1 MLESIRV
8 PSNMG
13 FFVVYSDAAQKI
25 QVEIR
30 LAFRLINVRA
40 VDFLCY
46 PVFANAVKSLC
57 LPADSHK
64 AVRGNY
70 RVVRFLKADKGG

>member
-25 QVEIR
+25 QVDIW

-46 PVFANAVKSLC
+46 PVFANAVKPLC
-57 LPADSHK
+57 LPANSHK

-70 RVVRFLKADKGG
+70 RVVRLLKANKGG

>member
-1 MLESIRV
+1 
-8 PSNMG
+8 MG

-30 LAFRLINVRA
+30 LAFRLINVRV

-46 PVFANAVKSLC
+46 TVFANAVKSLC
-57 LPADSHK
+57 LPAVSHK

-70 RVVRFLKADKGG
+70 

>member
-13 FFVVYSDAAQKI
+13 FFVVYSDATQKI

-30 LAFRLINVRA
+30 LAFRLIIVRG

-46 PVFANAVKSLC
+46 PVSANAVKHLC
-57 LPADSHK
+57 LPAVSHK

-70 RVVRFLKADKGG
+70 